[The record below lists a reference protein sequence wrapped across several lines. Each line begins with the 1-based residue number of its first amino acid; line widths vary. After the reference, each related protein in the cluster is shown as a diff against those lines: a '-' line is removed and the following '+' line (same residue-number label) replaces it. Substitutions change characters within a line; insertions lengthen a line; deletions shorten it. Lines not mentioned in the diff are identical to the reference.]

1 MRTLCGTI
9 LWAGLAVGRIAALAF
24 VGLRAQ
30 AAPQPTN
37 VWSVAEATSLSFEF
51 RFLQPKGQVVVSRKC
66 EGKGTNVRIAA
77 TMTLLPYCFRSGV
90 WDATRGT
97 SAWRGQQAN
106 LSSFGYEK
114 SLETNVWYHARVVQR
129 ENTMTLLVRWKDV
142 WREVGFCQYG
152 WKTTET
158 SLSVVPGQSEVRGVK
173 RAPATGRARLY
184 EIEPNGKDVVAEFA
198 TGQGTALLRTDYMD
212 GTDRWTYLRP
222 ESEQLWCTRKAKAG
236 GEEWYD
242 RICRDGMMRISDPT
256 MKVYS
261 PARVWMHRPSERAAA
276 IDYVD
281 AHPEEAVPNRR
292 MKFRFA
298 ADRSVWLDGKYVG
311 ATTSDVRKVTLYV
324 PEIAPKGER
333 LYTVAPVGTRGA
345 LKLDPADCC
354 GAKLSDD
361 GRVYLDISEHKE
373 HSDPGQE
380 TDHYLSRD
388 GFDGFRDS
396 FVWTVPAKCWAK
408 AKVVAG
414 INPAAAESN
423 SVPVVTVRIA
433 RNSFAGYGNAAATGR
448 IDLVKS
454 PRRKVGAAK
463 VGGKAV
469 DLYEYET
476 FISVGDIQDRL
487 YLKYGHA
494 PLGKKPMLHAE
505 VVGPLGRPGILW
517 DKSQKPDWKAKSS
530 ALVFGFELVESPCEM
545 ELLQSQPGLIFGDDE
560 ERATTVRLKANVA
573 GNYVINATIG
583 DWWGKT
589 VREFSVPVSLAAGE
603 EKCVP
608 IDLKMAEEGWYSLDL
623 RLAGKGTEIVHHASF
638 ADMGRDTRKA
648 GYESPFSFWWYGS
661 YHGSTNDMNIWG
673 PILKKMGIRRI
684 TVGDGSQTEATMKK
698 YGITLSQI
706 PFNIPLAMSQKP
718 LAQKVTEYEA
728 WLRKLL
734 EDFPSVERRALVF
747 HESYCGGDARYLFG
761 LPYRQLPESAFAE
774 AKKRYELGT
783 ALCRMIR
790 EKFPDIKIQL
800 GNSSTSYDIMDMM
813 FRLKFPAELFDYLGS
828 ETVARFTMPDIPSA
842 NSAPNSLWYL
852 NRVADYYGYRQRANI
867 CYEWASHLPRELGPY
882 DSVAWALRDKL
893 LGFANG
899 GTMVPLGGAT
909 PDDSY
914 YNSDYGGIGSVDR
927 YPYLYPTRGYVAAGV
942 LTKELDLATFSRKVE
957 TGSQSV
963 TALEFKRKNGEC
975 VYALWLPRGLAELKA
990 VGAEARRIV
999 RADAKRL
1006 ERLLISPLP
1015 IFATYS
1021 KAVES
1026 FEIVAR
1032 ETPGAVKPEN
1042 FELADALESAS
1053 SVSSVNLEGRPEANY
1068 FTEKKYKVPGRFTVK
1083 DGGGCVLIERDP
1095 SGPAPAKLVPEF
1107 GYFELKNP
1115 VALKGEKQTLSVE
1128 VDGNSSWAEIMF
1140 VVEDAEGKRHYPTG
1154 IAYEGDGKA
1163 WSRVNF
1169 DGWGTMQIPFGKKSR
1184 VRSSEVVPGGDH
1196 WRCDRRGR
1204 QNSDVVYPVK
1214 IIGFGLLMPR
1224 DTLTGGRWEE
1234 LKRNPNVLRLRNLGM
1249 FE

>member
-1 MRTLCGTI
+1 MIKKLMMTFLC
-9 LWAGLAVGRIAALAF
+9 LAAVNAFAAM
-24 VGLRAQ
+24 
-30 AAPQPTN
+30 TN
-37 VWSVAEATSLSFEF
+37 VWECQGSKSVRFEVK
-51 RFLQPKGQVVVSRKC
+51 LLDPKAQVRVYRKC
-66 EGKGTNVRIAA
+66 IQKKPRLRMDSGITI
-77 TMTLLPYCFRSGV
+77 LPFCFRSGIWNAEV
-90 WDATRGT
+90 GRSEWNGAQLNYGV
-97 SAWRGQQAN
+97 
-106 LSSFGYEK
+106 FGCGK
-114 SLETNVWYHARVVQR
+114 ALATNVWHTARFIARDNASSLQV
-129 ENTMTLLVRWKDV
+129 KIDGV
-142 WREVGFCQYG
+142 WREVGFCEHRWG
-152 WKTTET
+152 TTVTGIET
-158 SLSVVPGQSEVRGVK
+158 MLTKDGRRTALVRNIKAVDSPGK
-173 RAPATGRARLY
+173 ARILKASTD
-184 EIEPNGKDVVAEFA
+184 GMDVVAEFT
-198 TGQGTALLRTDYMD
+198 TGPARSLIRLSFAD
-212 GTDRWTYLRP
+212 GAP
-222 ESEQLWCTRKAKAG
+222 EQWMYICPQSQNYYCTRYENRK
-236 GEEWYD
+236 EVWYE
-242 RICRDGMMRISDPT
+242 RTCRDCMLHISTPNLKIYT
-256 MKVYS
+256 QPYIK
-261 PARVWMHRPSERAAA
+261 AFRPKERAAA
-276 IDYVD
+276 IDYAD
-281 AHPEEAVPNRR
+281 GHPETAASATSV
-292 MKFRFA
+292 KFRFG
-298 ADRSVWLDGKYVG
+298 ADGTVWLNDFYQGEISNKISRVW
-311 ATTSDVRKVTLYV
+311 LYV
-324 PEIAPKGER
+324 SELSPKLPKLSR
-333 LYTVAPVGTRGA
+333 VAPRVLSA
-345 LKLDPADCC
+345 SEMVLDPSEQL
-354 GAKLSDD
+354 GAKKSTD
-361 GRVYLDISEHKE
+361 GRSYLKIFDHTE

-380 TDHYLSRD
+380 TDHYFERGPFGGLK
-388 GFDGFRDS
+388 DS
-396 FVWTVPAKCWAK
+396 FVWTVPAGCWAK

-414 INPAAAESN
+414 IDPDAPASN
-423 SVPVVTVRIA
+423 TVPIVTVRLA
-433 RNSFAGYGNAAATGR
+433 RNDFAGYGNAAATGR

-454 PRRKVGAAK
+454 PRRKVGTAE
-463 VGGKAV
+463 VGGKKI

-476 FISVGDIQDRL
+476 FLSVGDIQDRI
-487 YLKYGHA
+487 YMKYGKT
-494 PLGKKPMLHAE
+494 PFGKKPMLHAE

-517 DKSQKPDWKAKSS
+517 DKSQKPDWRFKSS
-530 ALVFGFELVESPCEM
+530 ALVFGFKLYESPCEM
-545 ELLQSQPGLIFGDDE
+545 ELMQSQSGLIFGDDE
-560 ERATTVRLKANVA
+560 KRATTVRLKANVA

-589 VREFSVPVSLAAGE
+589 VKTFSIPVALSGGE
-603 EKCVP
+603 EKKMP
-608 IDLKMAEEGWYSLDL
+608 ISLQMDDEGWYSLEL
-623 RLAGKGTEIVHHASF
+623 KLTGKDTRIVHRASF

-684 TVGDGSQTEATMKK
+684 NEGDGSQTEATMKK

-734 EDFPSVERRALVF
+734 EDFPSVERRALIF
-747 HESYCGGDARYLFG
+747 HESYCGGDSRYLFG
-761 LPYRQLPESAFAE
+761 LPYKQLPESAFAE
-774 AKKRYELGT
+774 AKKRYELGV

-882 DSVAWALRDKL
+882 DSVVWALRDKL

-899 GTMVPLGGAT
+899 GTMTPLGGAT

-914 YNSDYGGIGSVDR
+914 YNSDYGGIGSVER

-975 VYALWLPRGLAELKA
+975 VYALWLPRGVAELKA

-1032 ETPGAVKPEN
+1032 ETSGAVKPKN

-1053 SVSSVNLEGRPEANY
+1053 SVSFVNLEGRPEANY
-1068 FTEKKYKVPGRFTVK
+1068 FTEKKHKVPGRFTIK
-1083 DGGGCVLIERDP
+1083 DGGGCVLVERDP

-1115 VALKGEKQTLSVE
+1115 VTLKGEKQTLSVE

-1140 VVEDAEGKRHYPTG
+1140 VIEDAEGKRHYPTG

-1196 WRCDRRGR
+1196 WRCDRRGKK
-1204 QNSDVVYPVK
+1204 NSDVVYPVK